1 MLDHLVTIVV
11 YKCFFGNNAIDC
23 RISNSCYVSEIV
35 VADIGLVAVFVDD
48 LFRFTIG
55 DIITSSVKRIL
66 RMKNT
71 DLGKRLKKVRLEKG
85 YTQEILAEKISTTTS
100 YISDIERG
108 VKTPSL
114 STFIV
119 IINALDVSADY
130 ILQGTSNAG
139 KSYLYDEIAEKLDK
153 LTPPQRQF
161 VADFIDVYSKSLAN

>member
-1 MLDHLVTIVV
+1 
-11 YKCFFGNNAIDC
+11 
-23 RISNSCYVSEIV
+23 
-35 VADIGLVAVFVDD
+35 
-48 LFRFTIG
+48 
-55 DIITSSVKRIL
+55 
-66 RMKNT
+66 MKNT